1 MHEALPDR
9 GKIKVAFVFNHA
21 FFLGGGEISLS
32 ELIRTLNK
40 DYFEPTIMV
49 PSSGEIEAF
58 FEKQGI
64 QALVTPFPP
73 LKEALFN
80 PLTSTG
86 SFVTGLKQTKPDI
99 IHANGSRVCFYSVL
113 AGRALGIPV
122 VWHVRETLKDLLF
135 YDAFLGLASKSI
147 VCVSKSVAAKRFG
160 RFGPLLEKKVTVV
173 HNGVDTSRL
182 VRDEQERDQVRTR
195 LALQNHEVLFGM
207 LGNIIPRKGYEFFL
221 QSLAEAKK
229 LNGQLSAKVLI
240 VGRQLDAEYH
250 AMLLRLISDLHLR
263 DSVLFQDYSE
273 NVRALLSAMDVFAL
287 SSKSEGFSRAL
298 LEAMSS
304 ALPILATRISEI
316 EEAVADPENAR
327 LIGFGDVQSM
337 ASAIVTLANDEALRE
352 KMGEKNRERAVE
364 KFDLKAH
371 AGAVENLYRKLTSR
385 KP

>member
-1 MHEALPDR
+1 MHKTFSDQE
-9 GKIKVAFVFNHA
+9 KTKVAFVFNHA
-21 FFLGGGEISLS
+21 FFLGGGEISFS

-40 DYFEPTIMV
+40 DFFEPTIMV

-73 LKEALFN
+73 LKEALFH

-86 SFVTGLKQTKPDI
+86 SFVTGLKQSKPDI

-122 VWHVRETLKDLLF
+122 VWHVRETLKDLFF

-147 VCVSKSVAAKRFG
+147 VCVSKSVGIKRFG
-160 RFGPLLEKKVTVV
+160 RFGPLLEKKISVV
-173 HNGVDTSRL
+173 YNGVDTSKF
-182 VRDEQERDQVRTR
+182 VRDEQARDHMRNR
-195 LALQNHEVLFGM
+195 LAIQSGNVLFGA

-221 QSLAEAKK
+221 QGLAEARN
-229 LNGQLSAKVLI
+229 LNHQLSAKALI
-240 VGRQLDAEYH
+240 IGRRLDTEYY
-250 AMLLRLISDLHLR
+250 AMLLRLISDLHLQ

-273 NVRALLSAMDVFAL
+273 NVRALLSAMDVFVL

-304 ALPILATRISEI
+304 SLPILATRISEI
-316 EEAVADPENAR
+316 EEAVADQKNAL
-327 LIGFGDVQSM
+327 LINFEDVQSM
-337 ASAIVTLANDEALRE
+337 ASAIVTLANDEALR
-352 KMGEKNRERAVE
+352 KRMGKKNRERAIE
-364 KFDLKAH
+364 KFDLKGH
-371 AGAVENLYRKLTSR
+371 AVAVENLYRKLTSR

>member
-1 MHEALPDR
+1 MREARPDR
-9 GKIKVAFVFNHA
+9 GRTKVAFVFNHA

-49 PSSGEIEAF
+49 PSSGKIEAF

-80 PLTSTG
+80 PLTSTS

-147 VCVSKSVAAKRFG
+147 LCVSRSVAAKRFG
-160 RFGPLLEKKVTVV
+160 RFGPLLDKKVTVV
-173 HNGVDTSRL
+173 YNGVDTSRL
-182 VRDEQERDQVRTR
+182 VRDEQARDQVRTH
-195 LALQNHEVLFGM
+195 LAIQNHEVLFGM

-229 LNGQLSAKVLI
+229 LNDQLSAKVLI
-240 VGRQLDAEYH
+240 VGRQLDTEYH
-250 AMLLRLISDLHLR
+250 AILLRLISDLHLQ

-273 NVRALLSAMDVFAL
+273 NVRALLSAMDVFVL

-304 ALPILATRISEI
+304 GLPVLATRISEI
-316 EEAVADPENAR
+316 EEAVADQENAL
-327 LIGFGDVQSM
+327 LISFGDIESM
-337 ASAIVTLANDEALRE
+337 ASAILTFAKDGALR
-352 KMGEKNRERAVE
+352 KRMGEKNRERAVE
-364 KFDLKAH
+364 KFGLKAH
-371 AGAVENLYRKLTSR
+371 AGAVENVYRKLTS
-385 KP
+385 KKS